1 MYFAET
7 TFGNFRQI
15 LSIGKIRRLETKD
28 FERKLWYLVRI
39 GDM

>member
-15 LSIGKIRRLETKD
+15 LSIEKIIRLETKD
-28 FERKLWYLVRI
+28 VERTLVLSI